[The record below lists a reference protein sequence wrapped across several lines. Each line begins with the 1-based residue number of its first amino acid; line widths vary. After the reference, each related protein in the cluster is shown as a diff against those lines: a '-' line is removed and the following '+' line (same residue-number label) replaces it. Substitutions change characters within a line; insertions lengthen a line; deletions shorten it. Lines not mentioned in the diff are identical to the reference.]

1 LKLAASGTTE
11 HALKGLS
18 AQPLGRPLAGKERQ
32 ARASRVGRGDRPHVS
47 SAPLSMHACAYVFVV
62 LNVMF
67 FDDFFCFSECV
78 CLRACVCVVYVCVC
92 VCVLC
97 VCVMCVCVFVRVC
110 V

>member
-1 LKLAASGTTE
+1 LNLAVSGTTE
-11 HALKGLS
+11 HTLKGLS
-18 AQPLGRPLAGKERQ
+18 AQPLDRPLAGKERQ
-32 ARASRVGRGDRPHVS
+32 ATVSRVGRGDRPHVS
-47 SAPLSMHACAYVFVV
+47 SALLSMHACVYVFVV

-67 FDDFFCFSECV
+67 FVDFFCFSGCV
-78 CLRACVCVVYVCVC
+78 CVCVRACVCVFVC